1 MNGYFKFGFIEAMDK
16 VRFECVICGERLANE
31 SMKPCKLR
39 RHQSTKHP
47 HTVGKPREFFLRKK
61 ELVISNRPQNTRDAL
76 TRAGNENRQATVA
89 SFECALL
96 IAQSKKP
103 HTIGETLLK
112 PTSVKMTEIL
122 CSTHVASK
130 LKTVPLSNNTV
141 KDRIVRM
148 ANDVEN
154 TLVEK
159 LKMHLFSI
167 QLDETTTVADEAV
180 LIAYV
185 QYIEDAEIKQD
196 ILLSTNLSKMTRGE
210 DVFHAIETYK
220 QNIPYNNL
228 VACCTASM
236 MGKNNTVK
244 PWPAN
249 TSLMS

>member
-1 MNGYFKFGFIEAMDK
+1 MKID
-16 VRFECVICGERLANE
+16 RQRLHHSSALSSLPNPK
-31 SMKPCKLR
+31 SRTP
-39 RHQSTKHP
+39 S
-47 HTVGKPREFFLRKK
+47 GK
-61 ELVISNRPQNTRDAL
+61 
-76 TRAGNENRQATVA
+76 
-89 SFECALL
+89 
-96 IAQSKKP
+96 
-103 HTIGETLLK
+103 LLK

-196 ILLSTNLSKMTRGE
+196 ILSTNLSKMTRGE

-236 MGKNNTVK
+236 MGKNNTAK